1 MSEYKG
7 TERRSDYSDIAR
19 LQSDVHHLE
28 GQVIEL
34 RADVKSLLAMVNQS
48 KGGWKVILMVA
59 GVAGTAGA
67 ALAKIVPFL
76 GAMPK

>member
-1 MSEYKG
+1 MSEYQG
-7 TERRSDYSDIAR
+7 TERRGDYSDIAR
-19 LQSDVHHLE
+19 LQSDVRHLE
-28 GQVIEL
+28 GQVQEL
-34 RADVKSLLAMVNQS
+34 RTDVKSLLAMVNQS

-67 ALAKIVPFL
+67 ALAKIIPFL